1 MTKNNYSVG
10 IMQTNLD
17 INGCRLNFATINKQ
31 SQPMKQLL
39 ILGAFLLSVGCLN
52 AQTSTYQE
60 APNPIATNPTL
71 WTKVATPQVSWG
83 STDVRYKKE
92 EPATIAKT
100 QKDITLT
107 AWKGE
112 KVSAQW
118 VVWTPEALNNLSFIV
133 SDLKSGNST
142 IDKADI
148 QTGFVRYVMTDELNK
163 DGKGACGYRN
173 SVDFDSTL
181 VADPIDH
188 LASTLMIPAN
198 TTQAG
203 WISIRVP
210 QQTNAGKY
218 TGTVTVKDGEKV
230 LSELKLTVNVKNHTL
245 PAPSEWAFHLDLW
258 QNPYAEARYYN
269 VAPFSKEHFDLM
281 RPDMKLYADAGG
293 KVITASIM
301 HKPWNGQTYDA
312 FESMVTWLK
321 KADGTWYFDYTV
333 FDKWVEFMMS
343 LGVNKQIN
351 CYSMV
356 PWRLS
361 FQYFDQAS
369 NTFKYLDAKPGEAAY
384 NEFWGTMLKS
394 FAQHLKEKGWFDI
407 THISMDER
415 PMKDMLATLD
425 VIRKADKDFKV
436 SLAGTYHAELV
447 KELNDYCIAIGEKFP
462 IDVIKARK
470 EAGQVTTYYTCCTE
484 PRPNTFT
491 FSAPAE
497 AEWLGWFAAKENLD
511 GYLRWALNSWVKNP
525 LQDSRFTAW
534 AAGDTY
540 MIYPEGRSSIRFER
554 LTEGVQAYEK
564 IRILKEEFEKK
575 GNKGAIKQIDKL
587 LKSFDEFGLEKIP
600 AATVVNK
607 AKEALNK
614 Y

>member
-1 MTKNNYSVG
+1 
-10 IMQTNLD
+10 
-17 INGCRLNFATINKQ
+17 
-31 SQPMKQLL
+31 MKKLI
-39 ILGAFLLSVGCLN
+39 ILGAFLFSINSLN
-52 AQTSTYQE
+52 SQTSTNYEE
-60 APNPIATNPTL
+60 ASNPISTTPSL
-71 WTKVATPQVSWG
+71 WVKVSAPQVSWG
-83 STDVRYKKE
+83 STDIRYKKE
-92 EPATIAKT
+92 EPAPIARLK
-100 QKDITLT
+100 KDINLT

-112 KVSAQW
+112 RVSAQL
-118 VVWTPEALNNLSFIV
+118 VVWTPEALDNLSFIV
-133 SDLKSGNST
+133 SDLTSGKET
-142 IDKADI
+142 ISKDNVR
-148 QTGFVRYVMTDELNK
+148 TGFVRYVMTDELNK
-163 DGKGACGYRN
+163 DGKGGCGYRK
-173 SVDFDSTL
+173 SSDYDSTL

-188 LASTLMIPAN
+188 IASTLTVPAN
-198 TTQAG
+198 ATQGG
-203 WISIRVP
+203 WISVRVP
-210 QQTNAGKY
+210 QQVKAGKY
-218 TGTVTVKDGEKV
+218 TGTVTVKDGDKV
-230 LSELKLTVNVKNHTL
+230 LSELKLAVNVKNRTL
-245 PAPSEWAFHLDLW
+245 PASTEWAFHLDLW

-269 VAPFSKEHFDLM
+269 VEPFSKEHFDRM
-281 RPDMKLYADAGG
+281 RPDMQNYVDAGG

-301 HKPWNGQTYDA
+301 HKPWNGQTYDP

-333 FDKWVEFMMS
+333 FDKWVEYMMS
-343 LGVNKQIN
+343 LGVKKQIN

-369 NTFKYLDAKPGEAAY
+369 NSFKYLDAKPGEAAY
-384 NEFWGTMLKS
+384 DEFWGNMLTS
-394 FAQHLKEKGWFDI
+394 FAKHLKEKGWFDI

-415 PMKDMLATLD
+415 PMKDMLATLK

-436 SLAGTYHAELV
+436 SLAGTYHDELV
-447 KELNDYCIAIGEKFP
+447 KELHDYCIAIGEKFP
-462 IDVIKARK
+462 AEVIKSRK

-554 LTEGVQAYEK
+554 LIEGIQSYEK

-575 GNKGAIKQIDKL
+575 GNKSAIKKIDKI
-587 LKSFDEFGLEKIP
+587 LKAFDEFSLEEIP
-600 AATVVNK
+600 AATVVTK
-607 AKEALNK
+607 AKEAINK

>member
-1 MTKNNYSVG
+1 
-10 IMQTNLD
+10 
-17 INGCRLNFATINKQ
+17 
-31 SQPMKQLL
+31 MKKLI
-39 ILGAFLLSVGCLN
+39 ILGAFLFSINSLN
-52 AQTSTYQE
+52 AQTSTNYEE
-60 APNPIATNPTL
+60 ASNPISTNPSL
-71 WTKVATPQVSWG
+71 WVKVSAPQVSWG
-83 STDVRYKKE
+83 STDIRYKKE
-92 EPATIAKT
+92 EPAPIARLK
-100 QKDITLT
+100 KDINLT

-112 KVSAQW
+112 RVSAQL
-118 VVWTPEALNNLSFIV
+118 VVWTPEALDNLSFIV
-133 SDLKSGNST
+133 SDLTSGKET
-142 IDKADI
+142 ISKDNVR
-148 QTGFVRYVMTDELNK
+148 TGFVRYVMTDELNK
-163 DGKGACGYRN
+163 DGKGGCGYRK
-173 SVDFDSTL
+173 SSDYDSTL

-188 LASTLMIPAN
+188 IASTLTVPAN
-198 TTQAG
+198 ATQGG
-203 WISIRVP
+203 WISVRVP
-210 QQTNAGKY
+210 QQVKAGKY
-218 TGTVTVKDGEKV
+218 TGTVTVKDGDKV
-230 LSELKLTVNVKNHTL
+230 LSELKLAVNVKNRTL
-245 PAPSEWAFHLDLW
+245 PASTEWAFHLDLW
-258 QNPYAEARYYN
+258 QNPYAEAHYYN
-269 VAPFSKEHFDLM
+269 VEPFSKEHFDRM
-281 RPDMKLYADAGG
+281 RPDMQNYVDAGG

-301 HKPWNGQTYDA
+301 HKPWNGQTYDP

-333 FDKWVEFMMS
+333 FDKWVEYMMS
-343 LGVNKQIN
+343 LGVKKQIN

-369 NTFKYLDAKPGEAAY
+369 NSFKYLDAKPGEAAY
-384 NEFWGTMLKS
+384 DEFWGNMLTS
-394 FAQHLKEKGWFDI
+394 FAKHLKEKGWFDI

-415 PMKDMLATLD
+415 PMKDMLATLK

-436 SLAGTYHAELV
+436 SLAGTYHDELV
-447 KELNDYCIAIGEKFP
+447 KELHDYCIAIGEKFP
-462 IDVIKARK
+462 AEVIKSRK

-554 LTEGVQAYEK
+554 LIEGIQSYEK

-575 GNKGAIKQIDKL
+575 GNKSAIKKIDKI
-587 LKSFDEFGLEKIP
+587 LKAFDEFSLEEIP
-600 AATVVNK
+600 AATVVTK
-607 AKEALNK
+607 AKEAINK

>member
-1 MTKNNYSVG
+1 
-10 IMQTNLD
+10 
-17 INGCRLNFATINKQ
+17 
-31 SQPMKQLL
+31 MKKLI
-39 ILGAFLLSVGCLN
+39 ILGAFLFSINSLN
-52 AQTSTYQE
+52 AQTSTNYEE
-60 APNPIATNPTL
+60 ASNPISTNPSL
-71 WTKVATPQVSWG
+71 WVKVSAPQVSWG
-83 STDVRYKKE
+83 STDIRYKKE
-92 EPATIAKT
+92 EPAPIARLK
-100 QKDITLT
+100 KDINLT

-112 KVSAQW
+112 RVSAQL
-118 VVWTPEALNNLSFIV
+118 VVWTPEALDNLSFIV
-133 SDLKSGNST
+133 SDLTSGKET
-142 IDKADI
+142 ISKDNI
-148 QTGFVRYVMTDELNK
+148 RTGFVRYVMTDELNK
-163 DGKGACGYRN
+163 DGKGGCGYRK
-173 SVDFDSTL
+173 SSDYDSTL

-188 LASTLMIPAN
+188 IASTLTVPAN
-198 TTQAG
+198 ATQGG
-203 WISIRVP
+203 WISVRVP
-210 QQTNAGKY
+210 QQVKAGKY
-218 TGTVTVKDGEKV
+218 TGTVTVKDGDKV
-230 LSELKLTVNVKNHTL
+230 LSELKLAVNVKNRTL
-245 PAPSEWAFHLDLW
+245 PASTEWAFHLDLW

-269 VAPFSKEHFDLM
+269 VEPFSKEHFDRM
-281 RPDMKLYADAGG
+281 RPDMQNYVDAGG

-301 HKPWNGQTYDA
+301 HKPWNGQTYDP

-333 FDKWVEFMMS
+333 FDKWVEYMMS
-343 LGVNKQIN
+343 LGVKKQIN

-369 NTFKYLDAKPGEAAY
+369 NSFKYLDAKPGEAAY
-384 NEFWGTMLKS
+384 DEFWGNMLTS
-394 FAQHLKEKGWFDI
+394 FAKHLKEKGWFDI

-415 PMKDMLATLD
+415 PMKDMLATLK

-436 SLAGTYHAELV
+436 SLAGTYHDELV
-447 KELNDYCIAIGEKFP
+447 KELHDYCIAIGEKFP
-462 IDVIKARK
+462 AEVIKSRK

-554 LTEGVQAYEK
+554 LIEGIQSYEK
-564 IRILKEEFEKK
+564 IRILKEKFEKK
-575 GNKGAIKQIDKL
+575 GNKSAIKKIDKI
-587 LKSFDEFGLEKIP
+587 LKAFDEFSLEEIP
-600 AATVVNK
+600 AATVVTK
-607 AKEALNK
+607 AKEAINK

>member
-1 MTKNNYSVG
+1 
-10 IMQTNLD
+10 
-17 INGCRLNFATINKQ
+17 
-31 SQPMKQLL
+31 MKKLI
-39 ILGAFLLSVGCLN
+39 ILGAFLFSINSLN
-52 AQTSTYQE
+52 AQTSTNYEE
-60 APNPIATNPTL
+60 ASNPISTNPSL
-71 WTKVATPQVSWG
+71 WVKVSAPQVSWG
-83 STDVRYKKE
+83 STDIRYKKE
-92 EPATIAKT
+92 EPAPIARLK
-100 QKDITLT
+100 KDINLT

-112 KVSAQW
+112 RVSAQL
-118 VVWTPEALNNLSFIV
+118 VVWTPEALDNLSFIV
-133 SDLKSGNST
+133 SDLTSGKET
-142 IDKADI
+142 ISKDNVR
-148 QTGFVRYVMTDELNK
+148 TGFVRYVMTDELNK
-163 DGKGACGYRN
+163 DGKGGCGYRK
-173 SVDFDSTL
+173 SSDYDSTL

-188 LASTLMIPAN
+188 IASTLTVPAN
-198 TTQAG
+198 ATQGG
-203 WISIRVP
+203 WISVRVP
-210 QQTNAGKY
+210 QQVKAGKY
-218 TGTVTVKDGEKV
+218 TGTVTVKDGDKV
-230 LSELKLTVNVKNHTL
+230 LSELKLAVNVKNRTL
-245 PAPSEWAFHLDLW
+245 PASTEWAFHLDLW

-269 VAPFSKEHFDLM
+269 VEPFSKEHFDRM
-281 RPDMKLYADAGG
+281 RPDMQNYVDAGG

-301 HKPWNGQTYDA
+301 HKPWNGQTYDP

-333 FDKWVEFMMS
+333 FDKWVEYMMS
-343 LGVNKQIN
+343 LGVKKQIN

-369 NTFKYLDAKPGEAAY
+369 NSFKYLDAKPGEAAY
-384 NEFWGTMLKS
+384 DEFWGNMLTS
-394 FAQHLKEKGWFDI
+394 FAKHLKEKGWFDI

-415 PMKDMLATLD
+415 PMKDMLATLK

-436 SLAGTYHAELV
+436 SLAGTYHDELV
-447 KELNDYCIAIGEKFP
+447 KELHDYCIAIGKKFP
-462 IDVIKARK
+462 AEVIKSRK

-554 LTEGVQAYEK
+554 LIEGIQSYEK

-575 GNKGAIKQIDKL
+575 GNKSAIKKIDKI
-587 LKSFDEFGLEKIP
+587 LKAFDEFSLEEVP
-600 AATVVNK
+600 AATVVTK
-607 AKEALNK
+607 AKEAINK

>member
-1 MTKNNYSVG
+1 
-10 IMQTNLD
+10 
-17 INGCRLNFATINKQ
+17 
-31 SQPMKQLL
+31 MKKLI
-39 ILGAFLLSVGCLN
+39 ILGAFLFSINSLN
-52 AQTSTYQE
+52 AQTSTNYEE
-60 APNPIATNPTL
+60 ASNPISTNPSL
-71 WTKVATPQVSWG
+71 WVKVSAPQVSWG
-83 STDVRYKKE
+83 STDIRYKKE
-92 EPATIAKT
+92 EPAPIARLK
-100 QKDITLT
+100 KDINLT

-112 KVSAQW
+112 RVSAQL
-118 VVWTPEALNNLSFIV
+118 VVWTPEALDNLSFIV
-133 SDLKSGNST
+133 SDLTSGKET
-142 IDKADI
+142 ISKDNVR
-148 QTGFVRYVMTDELNK
+148 TGFVRYVMTDELNK
-163 DGKGACGYRN
+163 DGKGGCGYRK
-173 SVDFDSTL
+173 SSDYDSTL

-188 LASTLMIPAN
+188 IASTLTVPAN
-198 TTQAG
+198 ATQGG
-203 WISIRVP
+203 WISVRVP
-210 QQTNAGKY
+210 QQVKAGKY
-218 TGTVTVKDGEKV
+218 TGTVTVKDGDKV
-230 LSELKLTVNVKNHTL
+230 LSELKLAVNVKNRTL
-245 PAPSEWAFHLDLW
+245 PASTEWAFHLDLW

-269 VAPFSKEHFDLM
+269 VEPFSKEHFDRM
-281 RPDMKLYADAGG
+281 RPDMQNYVDAGG
-293 KVITASIM
+293 KVITTSIM
-301 HKPWNGQTYDA
+301 HKPWNGQTYDP

-333 FDKWVEFMMS
+333 FDKWVEYMMS
-343 LGVNKQIN
+343 LGVKKQIN

-369 NTFKYLDAKPGEAAY
+369 NSFKYLDAKPGEAAY
-384 NEFWGTMLKS
+384 DEFWGNMLTS
-394 FAQHLKEKGWFDI
+394 FAKHLKEKGWFDI

-415 PMKDMLATLD
+415 PMKDMLATLK

-436 SLAGTYHAELV
+436 SLAGTYHDELV
-447 KELNDYCIAIGEKFP
+447 KELHDYCIAIGEKFP
-462 IDVIKARK
+462 AEVIKSRK
-470 EAGQVTTYYTCCTE
+470 EAGQVITYYTCCTE

-554 LTEGVQAYEK
+554 LIEGIQSYEK

-575 GNKGAIKQIDKL
+575 GNKSAIKKIDKI
-587 LKSFDEFGLEKIP
+587 LKAFDEFSLEEIP
-600 AATVVNK
+600 AATVVTK
-607 AKEALNK
+607 AKEAINK

>member
-1 MTKNNYSVG
+1 
-10 IMQTNLD
+10 
-17 INGCRLNFATINKQ
+17 
-31 SQPMKQLL
+31 MKKLI
-39 ILGAFLLSVGCLN
+39 ILGAFLFSINSLN
-52 AQTSTYQE
+52 AQTSTNYEE
-60 APNPIATNPTL
+60 ASNPISTNPSL
-71 WTKVATPQVSWG
+71 WVKVSAPQVSWG
-83 STDVRYKKE
+83 STDIRYKKE
-92 EPATIAKT
+92 EPAPIARLK
-100 QKDITLT
+100 KDINLT

-112 KVSAQW
+112 RVSAQL
-118 VVWTPEALNNLSFIV
+118 VVWTPEALDNLSFIV
-133 SDLKSGNST
+133 SDLTSGKET
-142 IDKADI
+142 ISKDNI
-148 QTGFVRYVMTDELNK
+148 RTGFVRYVMTDELNK
-163 DGKGACGYRN
+163 DGKGGCGYRK
-173 SVDFDSTL
+173 SSDYDSTL

-188 LASTLMIPAN
+188 IASTLTVPAN
-198 TTQAG
+198 ATQGG
-203 WISIRVP
+203 WISVRVP
-210 QQTNAGKY
+210 QQVKAGKY
-218 TGTVTVKDGEKV
+218 TGTVTVKDGDKV
-230 LSELKLTVNVKNHTL
+230 LSELKLAVNVKNRTL
-245 PAPSEWAFHLDLW
+245 PASTEWAFHLDLW

-269 VAPFSKEHFDLM
+269 VEPFSKEHFDRM
-281 RPDMKLYADAGG
+281 RPDMQNYVDAGG

-301 HKPWNGQTYDA
+301 HKPWNGQTYDP

-333 FDKWVEFMMS
+333 FDKWVEYMMS
-343 LGVNKQIN
+343 LGVKKQIN

-369 NTFKYLDAKPGEAAY
+369 NSFKYLDAKPGEAAY
-384 NEFWGTMLKS
+384 DEFWGNMLTS
-394 FAQHLKEKGWFDI
+394 FAKHLKEKGWFDI

-415 PMKDMLATLD
+415 PMKDMLATLK

-436 SLAGTYHAELV
+436 SLAGTYHDELV
-447 KELNDYCIAIGEKFP
+447 KELHDYCIAIGEKFP
-462 IDVIKARK
+462 AEVIKSRK

-554 LTEGVQAYEK
+554 LIEGIQSYEK

-575 GNKGAIKQIDKL
+575 GNKSAIKKIDK
-587 LKSFDEFGLEKIP
+587 
-600 AATVVNK
+600 
-607 AKEALNK
+607 